1 MAGVEGAGLG
11 RPLAP
16 PLLSSGAEIVEAG
29 AGWAAGA
36 GDARA
41 VGKWGRPG
49 RREQQPP
56 PGLDPPAGVEGTE
69 GAKGAGTEA
78 RESRAGSMSH
88 GFKMAAV
95 EGEEE
100 RGARSGREKEGAPRP
115 ARASLAAGNFSMDP
129 FRPLPQFPA

>member
-1 MAGVEGAGLG
+1 MLAPSVSGAGRG
-11 RPLAP
+11 KERNSRPRVL
-16 PLLSSGAEIVEAG
+16 I
-29 AGWAAGA
+29 
-36 GDARA
+36 
-41 VGKWGRPG
+41 
-49 RREQQPP
+49 
-56 PGLDPPAGVEGTE
+56 PPAGVEGTE

-129 FRPLPQFPA
+129 FRPLPQFSA